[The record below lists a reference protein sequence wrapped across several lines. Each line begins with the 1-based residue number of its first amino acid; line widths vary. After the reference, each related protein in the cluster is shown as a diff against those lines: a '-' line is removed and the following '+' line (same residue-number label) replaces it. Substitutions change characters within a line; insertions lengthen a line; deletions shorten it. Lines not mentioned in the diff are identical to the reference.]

1 MAIYIEREDT
11 KFAVQYSQFAQ
22 KIGTYAPTLGLTPA
36 EVTSIQADADYMGYC
51 VFNQPDIQAYAQTVT
66 NYKNQMRYGN
76 GTVLPGPFPAPP
88 TLDPSPSLVAP
99 NIEGRFRQLLQRITH
114 STAYTTAMGEDLGI
128 EAPVTPFNPQDGKP
142 SFSISLSSGGHPNLK
157 WVKGKFQGVEIFK
170 NTGNGWQRLDKDFSP
185 DYIDK
190 SPLPA
195 PGQTANWSY
204 KMIYLYKDE
213 VVGSYS
219 DEVSITVTGE
229 V

>member
-1 MAIYIEREDT
+1 MAIIIQTEDS
-11 KFAVQYSQFAQ
+11 KFAIQMSQFAQ
-22 KIGTYAPTLGLTPA
+22 KIGTYAPGLGLTPA
-36 EVTSIQADADYMGYC
+36 DVASVLADADYVGYC
-51 VFNQPDIQAYAQTVT
+51 IFNQPGIQGYAQTVT
-66 NYKNQMRYGN
+66 NYKNLIRYGN
-76 GTVLPGPFPAPP
+76 GNEVPGNFPVQP
-88 TLDPSPSLVAP
+88 TLDPAPVTVAA
-99 NIEGRFRQLLQRITH
+99 NVEGRFRSLIQRIVH
-114 STAYTTAMGEDLGI
+114 SPAYTTAMGEDLGI
-128 EAPVTPFNPQDGKP
+128 EAPVTPFDPQQGKP